1 MAMTRD
7 GVVYD
12 LRFSDYEYTFFPLTF
27 RFSSESHMN
36 KFAERVRN
44 RVEWLNDSMSRRF
57 HVEVRMDL
65 LAALQCYMQVE
76 TRGFLVRDIEQGRW
90 YDCAEMLRL
99 DGLSISG
106 SDCNPLREST
116 TTLSEKLLG

>member
-12 LRFSDYEYTFFPLTF
+12 LRFSEYEYTFFPLMF
-27 RFSSESHMN
+27 RFSSETPLK
-36 KFAERVRN
+36 KFSERVN
-44 RVEWLNDSMSRRF
+44 AKVEWLNDSLSRRF
-57 HVEVRMDL
+57 HIELRVDL

>member
-1 MAMTRD
+1 MGMTRD

-12 LRFSDYEYTFFPLTF
+12 LRFSEYEYTFFPLTF
-27 RFSSESHMN
+27 RFSSESHLK
-36 KFAERVRN
+36 KFAERVRG

-57 HVEVRMDL
+57 HLEIRLDL

-76 TRGFLVRDIEQGRW
+76 TRGFLVRDIESGRW
-90 YDCAEMLRL
+90 YDCEGMLRL
-99 DGLSISG
+99 DGLSVNG
-106 SDCNPLREST
+106 KDCNPLREST